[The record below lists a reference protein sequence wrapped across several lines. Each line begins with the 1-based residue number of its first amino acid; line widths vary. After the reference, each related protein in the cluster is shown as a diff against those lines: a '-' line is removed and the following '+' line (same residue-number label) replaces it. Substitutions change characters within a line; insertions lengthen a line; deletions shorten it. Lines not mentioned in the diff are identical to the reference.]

1 MKVINT
7 HQRDMCI
14 DRLMLLLLSTHEL
27 KCRKN
32 RFYFKSQ
39 KFFVKS
45 KSPYILLKTRQHQR
59 ELTER
64 LNKAFRSIKTRE
76 LCNYVEQIIFTLL
89 NDMQIYDC
97 LFILLKPTWAQK
109 QNMFSRSKDII
120 VWGRRRQRRKN
131 CQKINMS

>member
-27 KCRKN
+27 KCRKTE
-32 RFYFKSQ
+32 FIKSQ

-59 ELTER
+59 ELLER
-64 LNKAFRSIKTRE
+64 LNKAF
-76 LCNYVEQIIFTLL
+76 Q
-89 NDMQIYDC
+89 
-97 LFILLKPTWAQK
+97 
-109 QNMFSRSKDII
+109 SK
-120 VWGRRRQRRKN
+120 KN
-131 CQKINMS
+131 A